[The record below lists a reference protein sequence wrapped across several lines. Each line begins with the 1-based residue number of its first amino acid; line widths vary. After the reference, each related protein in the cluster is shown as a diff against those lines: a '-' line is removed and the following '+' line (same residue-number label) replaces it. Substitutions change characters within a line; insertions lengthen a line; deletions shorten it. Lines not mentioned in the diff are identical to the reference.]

1 MAKIDKISDEL
12 LAAYLEGNTN
22 RKETELVLQALEK
35 DASLTDVLSV
45 ALKVDDSNFLNRND
59 ILPMMQM
66 AAESRNNICG
76 IICEAYIL
84 QRRDI
89 SFEEKDLF
97 SIAQQNHWLKPEGTP
112 LHLIGKLLVHFGLM
126 VTHQYDASFDDIKK
140 ALLLDND
147 VIVVVDSD
155 KLFPER
161 EDIEDA
167 PNHAIV
173 VTGIN
178 EKSVEF
184 FDSHD
189 NLKHNVHCPIFL
201 NAWKESNNYMIRVLQ
216 SVEDYEPHPINLD
229 KIELK
234 DELLELQEAIAENAH
249 DVWAAARIREGWKY
263 GTERDDANKLHPD
276 LVPYSALQDS
286 EKEYDRLMALDTIK
300 LVKKLGFEIIK
311 K

>member
-1 MAKIDKISDEL
+1 MANIDKISNEL
-12 LAAYLEGNTN
+12 LAAYLEGNTD
-22 RKETELVLQALEK
+22 RQETELVLKALEN
-35 DASLTDVLSV
+35 DASLREVLNV
-45 ALKVDDSNFLNRND
+45 AMEVDDSTICFRNET
-59 ILPMMQM
+59 LPMMQM
-66 AAESRNNICG
+66 AAESGNNICSVL
-76 IICEAYIL
+76 CEAYIL
-84 QRRDI
+84 QSRGI
-89 SFEEKDLF
+89 SFEENDLL
-97 SIAQQNHWLKPEGTP
+97 SIAKNNHWLKPEGAP
-112 LHLIGKLLVHFGLM
+112 LHSIGQLLVHFGLM

-189 NLKHNVHCPIFL
+189 NLKHNVQYPIFL

-276 LVPYSALQDS
+276 LVPYSALPDS

-300 LVKKLGFEIIK
+300 LVKKLGFKIIK